1 MNEYEAL
8 FYSDELTHHGILGM
22 KWGIRRYQNPDG
34 TLTEAGK
41 KRYRKL
47 LDNSLNAETKFNK
60 NPTSKNYKKVSK
72 NYSKIISFLDKT
84 TQYSK
89 NAEKIDKYYQKKLN
103 NATSSSGLF
112 GNIFGKSD
120 KKARQVVES
129 WMKAQDELINTQ
141 VKKLGLE
148 NNSYEE
154 RQAVAYINNLLRKQ
168 SYALQ

>member
-47 LDNSLNAETKFNK
+47 LDNSLNAETKFNR
-60 NPTSKNYKKVSK
+60 NPNSKNYKKLNK
-72 NYSKIISFLDKT
+72 NYSKIVSFLDKT

-89 NAEKIDKYYQKKLN
+89 NAEKIDKQYQKKLN
-103 NATSSSGLF
+103 NALSSQGLF
-112 GNIFGKSD
+112 NNIFGRPD
-120 KKARQVVES
+120 KKAGEIVKS
-129 WMKAQDELINTQ
+129 WMAAQDELINTQ

-168 SYALQ
+168 SYAIQ